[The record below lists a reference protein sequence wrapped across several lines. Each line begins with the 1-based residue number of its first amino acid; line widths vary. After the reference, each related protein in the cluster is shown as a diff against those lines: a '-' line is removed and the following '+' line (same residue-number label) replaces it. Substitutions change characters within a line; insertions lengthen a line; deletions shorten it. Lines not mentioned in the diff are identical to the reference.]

1 MLQQLLL
8 VTLLFRAGSPQM
20 SAFGDTP
27 AEYGEDAHFKCELHD
42 QKGVHQVTWQRRLR
56 DHSVEN
62 VASYSRRFGQHVN
75 EPYRGKVVLT
85 ETSLSSASLT
95 LKNVTWA
102 DELCYICIFNVY
114 PGESKRKQICLTVE
128 GISEVKAKV
137 YHPGSGLADGSASVV
152 FSCSATGKPAPT
164 IRWRFTPDA
173 AGLQQPAAT
182 ALANDDGTFT
192 SAQNVTLRVSQSW
205 QGHADCAVRSGSRA
219 ERTERVPF
227 AWNAGSE
234 KEAGETGEGV
244 SSTWQI
250 ILIVLAVLGVMALIF
265 LGIVRRLT
273 RTWKR
278 KNVSKVGRAACSDS
292 GASDGPTSRRDPL
305 HSPTLLAPEP

>member
-1 MLQQLLL
+1 MRHMLRRSCQLKSGRNETEKDLLNKMLQQLLL
-8 VTLLFRAGSPQM
+8 VTLLFQAGSPQM
-20 SAFGDTP
+20 SAFGDTS

-42 QKGVHQVTWQRRLR
+42 QKGVQQVTWQRRLR

-62 VASYSRRFGQHVN
+62 LASYSRRFGQHVN
-75 EPYRGKVVLT
+75 EPYREKAVLT

-102 DELCYICIFNVY
+102 DEFCYICIFNIY
-114 PGESKRKQICLTVE
+114 PGESKRKQICLTVH

-152 FSCSATGKPAPT
+152 FSCSATGKPAPA

-173 AGLQQPAAT
+173 ADLQQPAAT

-205 QGHADCAVRSGSRA
+205 RGHADCAVRSGSRA

-234 KEAGETGEGV
+234 NEAGETGMCVAKAG
-244 SSTWQI
+244 TTRR
-250 ILIVLAVLGVMALIF
+250 
-265 LGIVRRLT
+265 VR
-273 RTWKR
+273 
-278 KNVSKVGRAACSDS
+278 VP
-292 GASDGPTSRRDPL
+292 ASDDRIQKWRL
-305 HSPTLLAPEP
+305 